1 MADLNK
7 NQRPRFGSD
16 WDVDLGWV
24 LIWWAFFALV
34 AVIIGSLA
42 YANVQNNR
50 GNVARDNFYA
60 QHCNTI
66 STFVNNNS
74 TNGAKTYL
82 CQSK

>member
-7 NQRPRFGSD
+7 NSRPRFGSD

-42 YANVQNNR
+42 YASVQNNR

-60 QHCNTI
+60 QHCSNV
-66 STFVNNNS
+66 STYVSNNG
-74 TNGAKTYL
+74 NGSKSYT
-82 CQSK
+82 CQTK